1 MCILELNHTQ
11 ISFLSTAGYNE
22 YIHTAVKCPRRLCL
36 LGGADQKTD
45 GTSLD
50 LGVCQKVPKVGS
62 RGQHQYLPILS
73 SPQFKGCRRIPCLPT
88 TLTCNSTTHGLPHFF
103 AYLLSPTSAT
113 LICFSSLPWCQAGKA
128 HRLNAEEREQLLP
141 NLRAVGWNEVEGR
154 DAIFKEFHFKDFNRA
169 FGFMTRV
176 ALQAEKLDHH
186 PEWFNVYNKV
196 HITLSTH
203 ECTGLSERDI
213 NLASFIEQVAA
224 SLS

>member
-1 MCILELNHTQ
+1 MDVPTLPPTPQLQPHNPWDA
-11 ISFLSTAGYNE
+11 SLLSTCASS
-22 YIHTAVKCPRRLCL
+22 HCCHADL
-36 LGGADQKTD
+36 L
-45 GTSLD
+45 LFP
-50 LGVCQKVPKVGS
+50 L
-62 RGQHQYLPILS
+62 
-73 SPQFKGCRRIPCLPT
+73 
-88 TLTCNSTTHGLPHFF
+88 
-103 AYLLSPTSAT
+103 
-113 LICFSSLPWCQAGKA
+113 QAGKA
-128 HRLNAEEREQLLP
+128 HRLSTEEREQLLP

-203 ECTGLSERDI
+203 DCGGLSERDI